1 MSFGHLSAL
10 ESQVRACHRGE
21 QQQLLWYLECLVC
34 IVCRYQ
40 RDSEMCGKLTQS
52 LHHLTTP
59 YEQELQLWQREG
71 ETGPIIT
78 LQNIKPC
85 LKYLQVPEGL
95 RDV

>member
-1 MSFGHLSAL
+1 
-10 ESQVRACHRGE
+10 
-21 QQQLLWYLECLVC
+21 
-34 IVCRYQ
+34 
-40 RDSEMCGKLTQS
+40 MCGKLTQS

-59 YEQELQLWQREG
+59 DEQELQLWQREG